1 VEIVGVMGMTLDKVN
16 RGEKLRILHIPDDK
30 IRLQAIR
37 LGVCEGAMLTCSIK
51 LPKGPIVLQNRMQE
65 IAIGRKLAEQIEV
78 ENL

>member
-1 VEIVGVMGMTLDKVN
+1 MGVMEMTLDKCN
-16 RGEKLRILHIPDDK
+16 RGEKLKILRIPDDQ

-37 LGVCEGAMLTCSIK
+37 LGVCEGATLTCSIK

-78 ENL
+78 ENVKQ